1 MADDALGR
9 EQQDRTLQERRQQGR
24 RETGASLMFI
34 GLAVWVAGLLVLF
47 FLPAG
52 MKMGRENMF
61 FAVIAALG
69 FLGALLMILG
79 YMMRGA
85 PDP

>member
-1 MADDALGR
+1 MWVVEEVSMADAL
-9 EQQDRTLQERRQQGR
+9 ERREQGR

-52 MKMGRENMF
+52 MKMGRETMF
-61 FAVIAALG
+61 FAVIAGLAM
-69 FLGALLMILG
+69 LGALLMILG
-79 YMMRGA
+79 YIMRGT
-85 PDP
+85 PDQ

>member
-1 MADDALGR
+1 MANALERR
-9 EQQDRTLQERRQQGR
+9 EQGK

-34 GLAVWVAGLLVLF
+34 GLAVWVAGLLVVF

-52 MKMGRENMF
+52 MKMGRETMF
-61 FAVIAALG
+61 FAVIAGLG
-69 FLGALLMILG
+69 MLGALLIILG

-85 PDP
+85 PDQ

>member
-1 MADDALGR
+1 MADAL
-9 EQQDRTLQERRQQGR
+9 ERREQGR

-52 MKMGRENMF
+52 MKMGRETMF
-61 FAVIAALG
+61 ISVIAALAI
-69 FLGALLMILG
+69 LGLVLLILG
-79 YMMRGA
+79 YMMRGQ
-85 PDP
+85 PDE

>member
-1 MADDALGR
+1 MADALEKR
-9 EQQDRTLQERRQQGR
+9 EQERREQGR
-24 RETGASLMFI
+24 RETGGSLIFI

-52 MKMGRENMF
+52 MKMGRETMF
-61 FAVIAALG
+61 FALIAGLG
-69 FLGALLMILG
+69 LLGAVLMIIG

-85 PDP
+85 PDQ

>member
-1 MADDALGR
+1 MAGALDA
-9 EQQDRTLQERRQQGR
+9 RQQAR
-24 RETGASLMFI
+24 RETGGSLMFI

-47 FLPAG
+47 FLPTG
-52 MKMGRENMF
+52 MKMGRETMF
-61 FAVIAALG
+61 FAVLAGLG
-69 FLGALLMILG
+69 FLGALFMILG